1 MRLGIGAKIGGL
13 CFALVLMAGVFARW
27 AFYRTGQVFVE
38 HELVD
43 LGDDTRIQA
52 LKLESAVRSL
62 REAGLRLAAA
72 AGEEA
77 DQAADERDCRQLL
90 QDNPLLLHAAL
101 IAVEEAG
108 AASCHAWRSAAGTEV
123 ETACGDAAGRHPLPE
138 AAALVPAAAGK
149 LKPGIVWLSAP
160 QRSSHPVHSGRLV
173 MRAVVPLVH
182 RPGWLAV
189 AELDFEMLVYDLNDS
204 PRHVTF
210 LSDEQG
216 RLLLHPG
223 ATVPAAEKGGEP
235 MRMQDLFPALAEYY
249 LPHRPEAENEELART
264 GRLLTVSPG
273 EFARAFLPGEGRYF
287 TVFRLRDT
295 PQYQHAL
302 AADRERLLRALQAE
316 QRKAERRGNP
326 GGARLNFSHSSR
338 GIPPQPEIGRHTTRL
353 VVSGPAKQDVENVRR
368 RLKRDFGL
376 EAAHPQPARHF
387 ALHFFKVFYDPNQP
401 ERFLGLAWAASTE
414 EIKADFDAEVSAI
427 QWWILGVIVLAL
439 LLVPLFSVMITQPLR
454 RLTQVTSH
462 IAAGVFEGSSLEEAE
477 QAPDEI
483 GRLAGSFR
491 QMVEQLRERSE
502 ALRRLNEELEARVAE
517 RTAELHQA
525 NAELA
530 AARDHAFAASRAK
543 SAFLASM
550 SHELRTPLNA
560 IIGYSEMLAEEAA
573 EAGLEG
579 FQADLGKILAS
590 GRHLLA
596 LINDILDHSKI
607 EAGRVQ
613 LVLEEFSVAALLEE
627 VAATLRVLAR
637 RHGNTIV
644 VQYQPSI
651 GRMRADL
658 TRVRQV
664 LYNLMSNACKFTEQG
679 QITVSAVR
687 EASDGQEWLSFIVSD
702 TGLGMSSEQVAGLFQ
717 EFAQLDNSIR
727 RRFEGTGLG
736 LAISKRLVELMGGT
750 ISVESELGRG
760 STFTVRLPAVVRPP
774 QPLRSERPPQAIQ
787 GDEGPQA
794 TEGPAALQPVVSPAI
809 PRDAPTPVRGPTPA
823 HAHSPAHP
831 APIAG
836 NGPDAGDLSP
846 AAQQDAPCT
855 PDSPPAQESGLARG

>member
-13 CFALVLMAGVFARW
+13 CFGLVLMAGVFARW

-38 HELVD
+38 HELID

-52 LKLESAVRSL
+52 FKLESAVRSL
-62 REAGLRLAAA
+62 REASLRLAA
-72 AGEEA
+72 GA
-77 DQAADERDCRQLL
+77 DENANQAADVRDCRQLL
-90 QDNPLLLHAAL
+90 QDNPLLLRAAL
-101 IAVEEAG
+101 LEGGEAKTAG
-108 AASCHAWRSAAGTEV
+108 CQAWRSAAGAEVTTE
-123 ETACGDAAGRHPLPE
+123 CGDAVGQDPSVRARALLPVGAGPVR
-138 AAALVPAAAGK
+138 
-149 LKPGIVWLSAP
+149 PGTVWLSGL
-160 QRSSHPVHSGRLV
+160 QRSTHPAHRGRLV

-182 RPGWLAV
+182 RPGWLAL
-189 AELDFEMLVYDLNDS
+189 AELDFEMLADDLNDS
-204 PRHVTF
+204 PRHITF
-210 LSDEQG
+210 LSDERG

-223 ATVPAAEKGGEP
+223 ATGRTVEKGGESI
-235 MRMQDLFPALAEYY
+235 RMQDLFPALAEYY
-249 LPHRPEAENEELART
+249 LPGRPASENEELARI
-264 GRLLTVSPG
+264 GRLLAVPPE

-295 PQYQHAL
+295 HQYQHTL

-326 GGARLNFSHSSR
+326 GGARLNFSHTSR
-338 GIPPQPEIGRHTTRL
+338 GMPPKPEIGRHTTRL
-353 VVSGPAKQDVENVRR
+353 VVSGPAKEDVERVRR
-368 RLKRDFGL
+368 TLKREFALD
-376 EAAHPQPARHF
+376 AAPPQPARHF

-414 EIKADFDAEVSAI
+414 EIKADFDAEVSAV
-427 QWWILGVIVLAL
+427 QWWILGVIVLGL

-462 IAAGVFEGSSLEEAE
+462 IAAGVFEESSLEEAE
-477 QAPDEI
+477 QAPGEI

-543 SAFLASM
+543 SAFLANM

-579 FQADLGKILAS
+579 FQTDLAKILAS

-613 LVLEEFSVAALLEE
+613 LVLEEFSVAALLDE
-627 VAATLRVLAR
+627 VAATLRVLAK

-644 VQYQPSI
+644 VQYQPAI
-651 GRMRADL
+651 GRMYADL

-687 EASDGQEWLSFIVSD
+687 ETSNGQEWIYFTVSD
-702 TGLGMSSEQVAGLFQ
+702 TGLGMSSEQLGGLFQ
-717 EFAQLDNSIR
+717 EFAQLDNSTR

-774 QPLRSERPPQAIQ
+774 QPLRSEHAPQAIE
-787 GDEGPQA
+787 GDPRPHTDEGPPVLL
-794 TEGPAALQPVVSPAI
+794 TAAGNARPPDTPTPSHALSAAPP
-809 PRDAPTPVRGPTPA
+809 APT
-823 HAHSPAHP
+823 
-831 APIAG
+831 AG
-836 NGPDAGDLSP
+836 NAADASSPSP
-846 AAQQDAPCT
+846 AANAPQDASCMPH
-855 PDSPPAQESGLARG
+855 SHPAQEPDLA